1 MLKSVANNK
10 NVVMSSADLLQRMR
24 ERNFARS
31 NEQTA
36 GDTNAT
42 SSAVSQAPAAV
53 TSASDAA
60 DIEMMTE
67 VRNFIAFG
75 ASVDGRAETREL
87 LAEFSGRLP
96 AHDSA
101 KFKAMLKQLCTLHK
115 DAGVGVWHLKPEF
128 R

>member
-31 NEQTA
+31 NDQTA

-42 SSAVSQAPAAV
+42 SAVSQAPAAV